1 MQYSKYNITIKLGM
15 EKFNL
20 DFQIY
25 LLLIAYCL
33 LVFSCN
39 SENETA
45 INKNEYY
52 TCSMHPQI
60 MQDKPGLC
68 PICYMDLIVVKRTNT
83 APNEIMLNDEQIRLG
98 NIQTDTIR
106 NGTIGD
112 KVVLTATLNTDES
125 KVNSINAR
133 IMGRI
138 DRLYFK
144 NIGDYVTKGAQL
156 YDLYSEELNNAKQ
169 EYIAALEKLQTLD
182 NSIID
187 FNRLVQSAKR
197 KLLLWGMSEAQVNE
211 LGKTKKSSPLT
222 PFYSDASGFIT
233 ELPVL
238 EGQYVSE
245 GMMIVKLADLSSLWV
260 EAQVYSSQ
268 LSAVNLQGTAIVNI
282 PDLPGKEWKGK
293 IEFANPEIVQDSRLN
308 LVRITIPNQNGIL
321 KPGMPA
327 YVSIKGKEIKSLS
340 LPVDAV
346 LRDGKMNIVWVRSGE
361 NSFKMKMVEIGIES
375 GDRLEITSGLQNGE
389 VVVMSGAY
397 LLYSEYVFKKGNDPM
412 AGMKM

>member
-1 MQYSKYNITIKLGM
+1 MKKY
-15 EKFNL
+15 F
-20 DFQIY
+20 
-25 LLLIAYCL
+25 LLLITAL
-33 LVFSCN
+33 IVLASCKGKK
-39 SENETA
+39 ETTM
-45 INKNEYY
+45 NKDEYY

-68 PICYMDLIVVKRTNT
+68 PICHMELIVVKRTNT
-83 APNEIMLNDEQIRLG
+83 AADEIMLNDEQIRLG

-112 KVVLTATLNTDES
+112 KLVLTATLNADES
-125 KVNSINAR
+125 KVNSINGR

-144 NIGDYVTKGAQL
+144 NVGDYVPKGAHL

-169 EYIAALEKLQTLD
+169 EYIAALEKQQTLD

-187 FNRLVQSAKR
+187 FNRLLQSAKM

-222 PFYSDASGFIT
+222 SFFSNASGFIT
-233 ELPVL
+233 ELPVM
-238 EGQYVSE
+238 EGQYASE
-245 GMMIVKLADLSSLWV
+245 GMTIVKLADLSSLWA
-260 EAQVYSSQ
+260 EAQVYASQ
-268 LSAVNLQGTAIVNI
+268 LSAVDLNGIAIVQI

-293 IEFANPEIVQDSRLN
+293 IEFANPEIIPDSRLN
-308 LVRITIPNQNGIL
+308 LIRVTIPNPNGIL

-327 YVSIKGKEIKSLS
+327 YVSIKSREIKTLT
-340 LPVDAV
+340 LPTDAV
-346 LRDGKMNIVWVRSGE
+346 LRDGKMNTVWVKSGK
-361 NSFKMKMVEIGIES
+361 NSFKMKMVEIGLES
-375 GDRLEITSGLQNGE
+375 GDRIEIKSGLQNGD
-389 VVVMSGAY
+389 VIVMRGAY
-397 LLYSEYVFKKGNDPM
+397 LLHSEYVFKKGNDPM